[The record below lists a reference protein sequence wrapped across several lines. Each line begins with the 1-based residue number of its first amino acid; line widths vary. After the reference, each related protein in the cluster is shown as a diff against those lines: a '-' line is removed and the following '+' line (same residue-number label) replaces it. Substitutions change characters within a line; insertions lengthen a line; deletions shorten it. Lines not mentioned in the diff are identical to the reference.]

1 MRAFADTNVLIYA
14 LGDGPKAEIAQ
25 RIIDAGGVLSVQ
37 SLNEFTS
44 VMRRK
49 LKFDWDATKRALL
62 ALEIQFAEIISLDF
76 DVHRHGLDIAERSNL
91 SIYDAMIVAAALR
104 ADCDTLYSEDMHDGL
119 VIDGRLRIV
128 NPFATA

>member
-1 MRAFADTNVLIYA
+1 MRTFADTNVLIYA
-14 LGDGPKAEIAQ
+14 LSDGPKAEIAQ
-25 RIIDAGGVLSVQ
+25 RIIDNGGVLSVQ

-44 VMRRK
+44 VVRRK
-49 LKFDWDATKRALL
+49 LKFGWDATRRALL
-62 ALEIQFAEIISLDF
+62 ALEIQFPEVIFLDF
-76 DVHRHGLDIAERSNL
+76 DLHRQGLDVAERYNL

-104 ADCDTLYSEDMHDGL
+104 AKCDILYSEDMHDGL